1 MIRLLLILP
10 YSDLT
15 EKVKRVLANHPE
27 KDSLQA
33 DIRVMTMEENPSVAT
48 EQYDAIIAR
57 GYTARRTSAMY
68 HNIPTI
74 ELTISG
80 YDIVRAISE
89 CCKKYHSKK
98 IAICGFGEQL
108 YEAQEICSMFGTSA
122 QVYSAPAQYKGLDSV
137 LHQAMESGCDAVIGG
152 TSACKLAG
160 EYGLPSVIIRTG
172 EDTVAQ
178 AVNEAIRVVR
188 QLRQSRILSQMYKT
202 IIYSSKEGILYVD
215 TKGIIHVRN
224 RVIREMNGDSSL
236 MDQPLKTVMPALYK
250 PFCNVLQSR
259 QEEVG
264 FMYSFPK
271 TKLKVSVN
279 FTPVV
284 VNQEITGVVINF
296 SDITQ
301 IQELEGQI
309 RRKLSDKGLQAKYHF
324 SDILHSSKV
333 IDDTIEVARRYA
345 ESDSNII
352 IVGETGTGKELF
364 AQSIHNCSGRK
375 NGPFVAVNCAA
386 LPENLLESELF
397 GYVDGAFT
405 GTKKGGKMGL
415 FEQAH
420 GGTLFL
426 DEIGEISPLIQTKL
440 LRVLQERQ
448 VRRIGDDKVIDIDVR
463 IISATNRSI
472 SNLVQNMDFRRDLMY
487 RLDVLRLFLPPL
499 RSRGD
504 DVRLLF
510 LEFLSRLS
518 QKSNVPTPTLTP
530 DALDLLQEY
539 PFIGNIRELLNIV
552 ERAFVLHP
560 NDTISRDDLATV
572 LYPPDVADESE
583 PVPHSP
589 HSFANPYQRD
599 NPADERERIC
609 HALECCGGKRQKAA
623 ELLGMDRSTLWR
635 KMQKYHIV

>member
-1 MIRLLLILP
+1 MIRLLFILP
-10 YSDLT
+10 YADLT
-15 EKVKRVLANHPE
+15 EKVTRVLANHPS
-27 KDSLQA
+27 KDQIKA
-33 DIRVMTMEENPSVAT
+33 DIRVMTMEQNPSLPRT
-48 EQYDAIIAR
+48 DYDAIIAR
-57 GYTARRTSAMY
+57 GYTARRTTALY
-68 HNIPTI
+68 PDIPTI

-89 CCKKYHSKK
+89 CCQNYHSKK

-108 YEAQEICSMFGTSA
+108 YEAQNICRMFGTSA
-122 QVYSAPAQYKGLDSV
+122 QVYSAPAQYKGLTDV
-137 LHQAMESGCDAVIGG
+137 LQKAIGSSCDAVIGG

-178 AVNEAIRVVR
+178 TVNEAIRVVQ
-188 QLRQSRILSQMYKT
+188 QLRQTRILSQMYKT
-202 IIYSSKEGILYVD
+202 IIYSSKEGVLYVD
-215 TKGIIHVRN
+215 TKGIIQVRN
-224 RVIREMNGDSSL
+224 RVIRQMNGDISL
-236 MDQPLKTVMPALYK
+236 MNRPLKSVMPALYK
-250 PFCNVLQSR
+250 PFCSVLQTC

-264 FMYSFPK
+264 FMYSFPI

-284 VNQEITGVVINF
+284 VNKEIAGVVINF

-309 RRKLSDKGLQAKYHF
+309 RRKLSERGLKAKYHF
-324 SDILHSSKV
+324 SDILHNSEI
-333 IDDTIEVARRYA
+333 IDQTIEVARRYSQ
-345 ESDSNII
+345 SDSNVI

-364 AQSIHNCSGRK
+364 AQSIHNCSGRR

-472 SNLVQNMDFRRDLMY
+472 SQLVQQMDFRRDLMY

-499 RSRGD
+499 RNRRD

-510 LEFLSRLS
+510 LEFLSRQS
-518 QKSNVPTPTLTP
+518 QKAGVPVPQLAP
-530 DALDLLQEY
+530 DALDLLEEY
-539 PFIGNIRELLNIV
+539 PFIGNIRELLNLV
-552 ERAFVLHP
+552 ERAFVLRRG
-560 NDTISRDDLATV
+560 DCITRDELAGV
-572 LYPPDVADESE
+572 LYPPDLAAEPYSVPLSVPAQSHTAQSDLLDE
-583 PVPHSP
+583 P
-589 HSFANPYQRD
+589 
-599 NPADERERIC
+599 ERIRQ
-609 HALECCGGKRQKAA
+609 ALERCGGRRQKAA

-635 KMQKYHIV
+635 KMQKYHIE